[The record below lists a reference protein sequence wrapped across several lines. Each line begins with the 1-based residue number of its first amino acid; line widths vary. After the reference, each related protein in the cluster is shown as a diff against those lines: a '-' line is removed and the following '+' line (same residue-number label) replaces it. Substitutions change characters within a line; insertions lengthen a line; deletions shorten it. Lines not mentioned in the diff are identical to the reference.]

1 MNIGLFGGSFNPIH
15 KGHLALAQTIC
26 NEGLVDELWFIV
38 SPQNPF
44 KQNLTL
50 LADEKRLQLV
60 QLAIAD
66 DKRLKACDIE
76 FSLPRPSYTWTTLQA
91 LHTQYPKYQFTLVI
105 GSDNWEK
112 FPHWYH
118 HEDIMATT
126 QVLVYP
132 RKGSELHSKDIPHG
146 VNIIQAPLFPF
157 SSTDVRKA
165 IANGEDA
172 SEMLP
177 TAVWKQIQIE
187 KLYQAI

>member
-26 NEGLVDELWFIV
+26 NEGLVDELWFLV

-66 DKRLKACDIE
+66 DNRLKACDIE

-91 LHTQYPKYQFTLVI
+91 LHTQYPEHQFTLVI
-105 GSDNWEK
+105 GGDNWEK

-118 HEDIMATT
+118 HKDIMATT

-132 RKGSELHSKDIPHG
+132 REGSELHPKEMPQG
-146 VNIIQAPLFPF
+146 VSIIQAPLFPY
-157 SSTDVRKA
+157 SSTDVRKT

-177 TAVWKQIQIE
+177 LAVWQQIQSD